1 MSDTFLQISKISKSF
16 KGVRAV
22 RSVSFSMQQGEIIGI
37 IGPNGAGKTTLFNLI
52 AGAIKPDHG
61 QVRFKGKSLSGLRPD
76 QICGVGIAR
85 TFQVVRPFNGLTV
98 LENVMVGAF
107 KRHRSVEVAKQSARD
122 TLQRLEL
129 DHQIDVEAQHLSLPD
144 RKRLEVARA
153 LATEPELLLLD
164 EVMAG
169 LRPNETD
176 KMVKV
181 FQHLNKELNLSILLT
196 EHVMRAVMNLSQ
208 HIVVLN
214 HGEKIAE
221 GIPDI
226 VMRDP
231 HVLECYLGKEESI
244 DATH

>member
-1 MSDTFLQISKISKSF
+1 MSDVFFQVSKISKSF

-22 RSVSFSMQQGEIIGI
+22 RSVSFGMQRGEIVSI
-37 IGPNGAGKTTLFNLI
+37 IGPNGAGKTTLFSLI

-61 QVRFKGKSLSGLRPD
+61 QVKFKGKMMVGLRPD
-76 QICGVGIAR
+76 EVCDAGIAR

-98 LENVMVGAF
+98 LENVMIGAF
-107 KRHRSVEVAKQSARD
+107 KRHRSGEVAKQSARHM
-122 TLQRLEL
+122 LQRLEL
-129 DHQIDVEAQHLSLPD
+129 DHQADVEAQHLSLPD
-144 RKRLEVARA
+144 RKRLEVARS

-176 KMVKV
+176 KMVDIFK
-181 FQHLNKELNLSILLT
+181 QLNKDLGLSILLT
-196 EHVMRAVMNLSQ
+196 EHVMRAVMSLAQN
-208 HIVVLN
+208 IVVLN

-221 GIPDI
+221 GVPEV

-231 HVLECYLGKEESI
+231 HVLECYLGKEESS
-244 DATH
+244 DATY